1 MTNYYMNYPWNHECF
16 VEDLF
21 LGGQWSIILGYRR
34 YLSYGL
40 TVRPC
45 APIFSIFFVLQEVI
59 KQISSLNSLAYAL
72 ILFINRISF
81 LFSFSFYTFNILLV
95 LFVIAGE
102 CPQLLFL
109 YLQTN
114 GIACLAHW
122 SFSFRIIYINIEYI
136 IKEIAGRLCLT
147 ISNII

>member
-1 MTNYYMNYPWNHECF
+1 MLHGCCWRICNCF
-16 VEDLF
+16 LAF
-21 LGGQWSIILGYRR
+21 IFYSSFRWLCPR
-34 YLSYGL
+34 YLLAISWKLSEDQLYIGCVL
-40 TVRPC
+40 DSV
-45 APIFSIFFVLQEVI
+45 VLQVI
-59 KQISSLNSLAYAL
+59 IQMLFALSLPCSLAYAL

-136 IKEIAGRLCLT
+136 IKEIAGRLT
-147 ISNII
+147 EG